1 MQAIAHRGVQT
12 HVRESALKI
21 TLGEKS
27 LATPE
32 KPSLHQQHAC
42 LMLYQL
48 SYILTSTYSEEV
60 TVSRQR
66 ALRAVVASIKVEGD
80 WGWKWDSPFFSP
92 AMNPYA
98 QPSVAAFCC
107 GKKSCGIP
115 GNKNKERNPY
125 ERLKLTFT
133 AFLVT
138 YFKFEG
144 HGTKLFQ
151 IVLHLCLYIGSC
163 WQWYSSFIEE
173 GVNKVPFLGTQLDKE
188 MTPRRCVS

>member
-1 MQAIAHRGVQT
+1 MLMQAIAHRGVQT

-32 KPSLHQQHAC
+32 KPSLHQQHAH

-80 WGWKWDSPFFSP
+80 WGWK
-92 AMNPYA
+92 
-98 QPSVAAFCC
+98 
-107 GKKSCGIP
+107 
-115 GNKNKERNPY
+115 
-125 ERLKLTFT
+125 
-133 AFLVT
+133 
-138 YFKFEG
+138 
-144 HGTKLFQ
+144 
-151 IVLHLCLYIGSC
+151 
-163 WQWYSSFIEE
+163 
-173 GVNKVPFLGTQLDKE
+173 
-188 MTPRRCVS
+188 